1 VKIGGNLK
9 CVAGGF
15 ANPVDVRCA
24 LTASQ
29 LATEFFGA
37 DFSAEDEV
45 RIVSGQIAW
54 FLDCTLVRRL
64 RELTNLRGNRI

>member
-1 VKIGGNLK
+1 VSQ
-9 CVAGGF
+9 AGSPTPWMC
-15 ANPVDVRCA
+15 AVR
-24 LTASQ
+24 SRHHSWRRN
-29 LATEFFGA
+29 FFGA